1 MVTMITP
8 RITMSRM
15 HFGFNFLLRLLVLV
29 LVFAVAGTANG
40 NQQISSNGGAN
51 GKHSSSAAGTLTI
64 TPDEELAHFV
74 NQSRIASCGHSNPDT
89 KLRWRTPKN
98 AVIEEKRGRVHIERK
113 DNALLLIF
121 EKIERSDQGN
131 WTCEVVGP
139 NKTNGGTPSSTP
151 PPPLQKSFKMIV
163 YEPISFRDT
172 SNVQTAVED
181 KDATIRCE
189 VKGHPEPSVSWY
201 FNGQPLYF
209 AHNGRYSKLADG
221 MSIKKVTQN
230 DTGEYTCKAFQ
241 ISTTGSSF
249 EEKTIRL
256 NIKHKPYLPKW
267 KPSVVDAYGYVHGM
281 VNLTCEA
288 AAEPAANFTWYAGGK
303 KLTPKSHTIHYGQHV
318 SMLQISI
325 KTSSS
330 FGKYK
335 CEAKNEL
342 GSVSQEINLKEGTK
356 PDPPS
361 LFQLRGV
368 NSDTLDIDVGA
379 TKSHDIPPDPTTVI
393 GYRFE
398 LMPTEEYSRTRSWD
412 HASRRDF
419 DVADGATYLLVQLI
433 PDTKYLIRV
442 AARNAAGLSDWTEV
456 KEFSTHPLQP
466 HGTSGGTVVSPV
478 MVAPLWTLL
487 CLVLVAPT
495 MMLAI
500 TPHHVDHQQQQRHH

>member
-1 MVTMITP
+1 MTAS
-8 RITMSRM
+8 RITAVSPV
-15 HFGFNFLLRLLVLV
+15 GSYFLVLLLLVAAGLV
-29 LVFAVAGTANG
+29 GTVNG
-40 NQQISSNGGAN
+40 NQQITGNGSPKSTTSG
-51 GKHSSSAAGTLTI
+51 GGTLTI
-64 TPDEELAHFV
+64 IPEEEMAHFV
-74 NQSRIASCGHSNPDT
+74 NQSRMASCWHSNPEL
-89 KLRWRTPKN
+89 KLKWRNPKN
-98 AVIEEKRGRVHIERK
+98 AVIEETRGRVHIENK
-113 DNALLLIF
+113 GSSLTLIF
-121 EKIERSDQGN
+121 EKIERTDQGN
-131 WTCEVVGP
+131 WTCEVDD
-139 NKTNGGTPSSTP
+139 PSAPASAEA
-151 PPPLQKSFKMIV
+151 LRKSFKMIV

-201 FNGQPLYF
+201 FNGQPLHF
-209 AHNGRYSKLADG
+209 GHNGRFSKLADG
-221 MSIKKVTQN
+221 MSIKKVRQN

-241 ISTTGSSF
+241 ISATGSSF

-267 KPSVVDAYGYVHGM
+267 KPSIVDAYGYVSGM

-288 AAEPAANFTWYAGGK
+288 TAEPPANFSWSANNK
-303 KLTPKSHTIHYGQHV
+303 KLTQKSHIIYQGQHV
-318 SMLQISI
+318 SMLQIFI
-325 KTSSS
+325 KTSST

-342 GSVSQEINLKEGTK
+342 GTVSQEIILKEGSK

-379 TKSHDIPPDPTTVI
+379 TKSHDTPPDPTTVI

-456 KEFSTHPLQP
+456 KEFSTLPLQP
-466 HGTSGGTVVSPV
+466 HGISGSSAGP
-478 MVAPLWTLL
+478 ALLWTLS
-487 CLVLVAPT
+487 VALP
-495 MMLAI
+495 LALSI
-500 TPHHVDHQQQQRHH
+500 TQQHHRFAVAATTE

>member
-1 MVTMITP
+1 TSI
-8 RITMSRM
+8 
-15 HFGFNFLLRLLVLV
+15 
-29 LVFAVAGTANG
+29 NG
-40 NQQISSNGGAN
+40 NQQISKRTAPVDVLRL
-51 GKHSSSAAGTLTI
+51 A
-64 TPDEELAHFV
+64 PEEETAHFV
-74 NQSRIASCGHSNPDT
+74 NQSRMVTCSHANQEVRL
-89 KLRWRTPKN
+89 KWRNPKN
-98 AVIEEKRGRVHIERK
+98 AVISETKGRVHIEDK
-113 DNALLLIF
+113 GESLALIF
-121 EKIERSDQGN
+121 EAIARTDQGN
-131 WTCEVVGP
+131 WTCEVDVD
-139 NKTNGGTPSSTP
+139 GTVP
-151 PPPLQKSFKMIV
+151 PPRKSFKMIV

-172 SNVQTAVED
+172 STVQTAVED

-201 FNGQPLYF
+201 FNGQPLF
-209 AHNGRYSKLADG
+209 FPLNGRYSKLADG
-221 MSIKKVTQN
+221 MSIKKVVQN
-230 DTGEYTCKAFQ
+230 DSGEYTCKAFQ
-241 ISTTGSSF
+241 ISATGSSF

-256 NIKHKPYLPKW
+256 NIKHKPYLPGRKQ
-267 KPSVVDAYGYVHGM
+267 SVKDAYGYVGGV

-288 AAEPAANFTWYAGGK
+288 TAEPPANFSWSANNK
-303 KLTPKSHTIHYGQHV
+303 KFTPKSHIIYNGRHV
-318 SMLQISI
+318 SMLQIMI
-325 KTSSS
+325 KTSSI

-342 GSVSQEINLKEGTK
+342 GGVSQEIHLKEGSK

-398 LMPTEEYSRTRSWD
+398 LMPTEEYLKSRSWD
-412 HASRRDF
+412 RASQRDF

-466 HGTSGGTVVSPV
+466 HGTSDARPTAVGHALLGLLSATAAFPAVLSITRHRF
-478 MVAPLWTLL
+478 AADLTL
-487 CLVLVAPT
+487 
-495 MMLAI
+495 
-500 TPHHVDHQQQQRHH
+500 RGRF

>member
-15 HFGFNFLLRLLVLV
+15 HFGFNFLLLLVLV
-29 LVFAVAGTANG
+29 VLAVVAGTANG
-40 NQQISSNGGAN
+40 NQQISSNGAGN
-51 GKHSSSAAGTLTI
+51 GKHSSAGTLTI

-89 KLRWRTPKN
+89 VLRWRTPKN

-131 WTCEVVGP
+131 WTCEVVAP
-139 NKTNGGTPSSTP
+139 NKTTGGSSSP
-151 PPPLQKSFKMIV
+151 QPPLQKSFKMIV

-288 AAEPAANFTWYAGGK
+288 AAEPPANFTWYAGGK

-466 HGTSGGTVVSPV
+466 HGTSGSST
-478 MVAPLWTLL
+478 MVTPIWP
-487 CLVLVAPT
+487 LVACFV
-495 MMLAI
+495 MLMLAI
-500 TPHHVDHQQQQRHH
+500 MPHGQRQRQHRTE

>member
-1 MVTMITP
+1 MITP
-8 RITMSRM
+8 RITMTRM
-15 HFGFNFLLRLLVLV
+15 HFGFNFLLLI
-29 LVFAVAGTANG
+29 AASSING
-40 NQQISSNGGAN
+40 NQQIS
-51 GKHSSSAAGTLTI
+51 KRTAAPVAETLRLA
-64 TPDEELAHFV
+64 PEEEMAHFV
-74 NQSRIASCGHSNPDT
+74 DQSRMVTCSHTNQEV
-89 KLRWRTPKN
+89 KLKWRNPKN
-98 AVIEEKRGRVHIERK
+98 VVISETKGRVHIEDK
-113 DNALLLIF
+113 GDSLSLIF
-121 EKIERSDQGN
+121 EAIARTDQGN
-131 WTCEVVGP
+131 WTCEVDVD
-139 NKTNGGTPSSTP
+139 GTTTATDGRVTVPA
-151 PPPLQKSFKMIV
+151 QRKSFKMIV

-172 SNVQTAVED
+172 STVQTAVED

-201 FNGQPLYF
+201 FNGQPLF
-209 AHNGRYSKLADG
+209 FSNNGRYSKLADG
-221 MSIKKVTQN
+221 MSIKKVVQN
-230 DTGEYTCKAFQ
+230 DSGEYTCKAFQ
-241 ISTTGSSF
+241 ISATGSSF

-256 NIKHKPYLPKW
+256 NIKHKPYLPAW
-267 KPSVVDAYGYVHGM
+267 KPSVTDAYGYVGGV

-288 AAEPAANFTWYAGGK
+288 TAEPPANFSWSANNK
-303 KLTPKSHTIHYGQHV
+303 KLTPKSHIIYNGRHV
-318 SMLQISI
+318 SMLQIMI
-325 KTSSS
+325 KTSSI

-342 GSVSQEINLKEGTK
+342 GTVTQEIHLKEGTK

-398 LMPTEEYSRTRSWD
+398 LMPTDEYLKSRSWD
-412 HASRRDF
+412 RASRRDF

-466 HGTSGGTVVSPV
+466 HGTSGSSGPMAHAKPTDVCFKFVWFLA
-478 MVAPLWTLL
+478 VALPAALSITHHRF
-487 CLVLVAPT
+487 VD
-495 MMLAI
+495 LAKA
-500 TPHHVDHQQQQRHH
+500 RF